1 MIYIVKW
8 VEMDEIFNYY
18 PCFNLF
24 EQYDDARNFQIQKE
38 EEIEQQQDRLEE
50 LFEGKI
56 ISEIYLEEIIE
67 FRIISFKDSKTVTAN
82 KNESNKQQ

>member
-8 VEMDEIFNYY
+8 VQMDEIHNYY

-24 EQYDDARNFQIQKE
+24 EQYEDAKNFQIQKE

-50 LFEGKI
+50 IFEGKI

-67 FRIISFKDSKTVTAN
+67 FRIISFKDYKTVTAN
-82 KNESNKQQ
+82 KNEAN

>member
-1 MIYIVKW
+1 
-8 VEMDEIFNYY
+8 MDEIFNYF

-24 EQYDDARNFQIQKE
+24 EQYEDANNFQIQKE
-38 EEIEQQQDRLEE
+38 EEIEQQQNRLEE

-56 ISEIYLEEIIE
+56 ISEIYLEEILE

-82 KNESNKQQ
+82 KNEAN